1 MYETG
6 QALIW
11 IAVAALYF
19 TLTAILK
26 RRIYVSALPG
36 AAAALLLALLGAQM
50 AYQCAAFVIFSA
62 VDALIYEIT

>member
-1 MYETG
+1 MAHKIESVHTGKRGINMYETG

-50 AYQCAAFVIFSA
+50 A
-62 VDALIYEIT
+62 